1 MVCYTDYHWILFY
14 TEWITMATHWLFIL
28 AKIILDTNINK
39 TTSTF

>member
-1 MVCYTDYHWILFY
+1 MNTLNNIEY
-14 TEWITMATHWLFIL
+14 TESTEWFEMTTYLLFIL